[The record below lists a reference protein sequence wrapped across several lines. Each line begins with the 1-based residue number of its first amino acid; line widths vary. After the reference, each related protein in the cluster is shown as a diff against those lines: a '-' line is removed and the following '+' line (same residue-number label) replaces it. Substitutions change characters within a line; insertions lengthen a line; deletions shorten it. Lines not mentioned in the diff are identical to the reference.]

1 MENKKSDVSA
11 MLKDAV
17 ILFAITLISGLIL
30 GFVFQITKEPIAAQE
45 AKAIQEACAAVFPG
59 QSELTFELTD
69 YVPGAQLSGE
79 IAATGVKIGS
89 VYQAVAL
96 DGSVK
101 GYVVES
107 TTKEGYGGNI
117 VVYVGISTD
126 AVVNGVS
133 ILSIAETPGLG
144 MNAEEVLV
152 PQFAGKP
159 AEAFAVTKSGS
170 TQPSEIDAITGATVT
185 SDAFV
190 NAVNG
195 AVRVVTE
202 DLTEGGQ

>member
-1 MENKKSDVSA
+1 MENKKKDVSA

-30 GFVFQITKEPIAAQE
+30 GFVFQITKEPIAAQK
-45 AKAIQEACAAVFPG
+45 ALAIQRACAAVFPG
-59 QSELTFELTD
+59 ESGLTFELTD
-69 YVPGAQLSGE
+69 HVPGAQLGGE
-79 IAATGVKIGS
+79 IAATGVEIGS
-89 VYQAVAL
+89 IYEAVAS

-117 VVYVGISTD
+117 VVYVGISAD

-152 PQFAGKP
+152 PQFAGKD
-159 AEAFAVTKSGS
+159 ATNFIVTKTGS
-170 TQPSEIDAITGATVT
+170 IQPSEIDAITGATVT
-185 SDAFV
+185 SSAFV

-202 DLTEGGQ
+202 ELTEGGQ

>member
-1 MENKKSDVSA
+1 MENKKNDVSA

-30 GFVFQITKEPIAAQE
+30 GFVFQITKDPIAAQQ

-59 QSELTFELTD
+59 EAGITFEETG
-69 YVPGAQLSGE
+69 YVPSAQLIGE
-79 IAATGVKIGS
+79 MADTGVEIGTIFK
-89 VYQAVAL
+89 AL
-96 DGSVK
+96 GQDGSTK
-101 GYVVES
+101 GYVVEAI
-107 TTKEGYGGNI
+107 TKEGYGGNI
-117 VVYVGISTD
+117 VIYVGISSD
-126 AVVNGVS
+126 AKVNGVS

-152 PQFAGKP
+152 PQFAGKD
-159 AEAFAVTKSGS
+159 AESFTVTKTGA

-185 SDAFV
+185 SKAFV

-202 DLTEGGQ
+202 EIMEGGQ

>member
-1 MENKKSDVSA
+1 MENKNKDISS

-17 ILFAITLISGLIL
+17 ILFVITLISGLIL
-30 GFVFQITKEPIAAQE
+30 GFVYQITKDPIAAQE

-59 QSELTFELTD
+59 ETDVIFEETGYLPT
-69 YVPGAQLSGE
+69 AQLTTE
-79 IAATGVKIGS
+79 LKDTGVEIGTIFK
-89 VYQAVAL
+89 AL
-96 DGSVK
+96 GQDGSTK

-117 VVYVGISTD
+117 VIYVGVS
-126 AVVNGVS
+126 AEAKVSGVS
-133 ILSIAETPGLG
+133 ILEIAETPGLG

-152 PQFAGKP
+152 PQFAGKD
-159 AEAFAVTKSGS
+159 ATAFTVTKSGS
-170 TQPSEIDAITGATVT
+170 TAPSEIDAITGATVT
-185 SDAFV
+185 SDAVV

-202 DLTEGGQ
+202 ELAEGGQ

>member
-1 MENKKSDVSA
+1 MESKNKDIAA

-59 QSELTFELTD
+59 ETDVTFEETG
-69 YVPGAQLSGE
+69 YVPSAQLTAE
-79 IAATGVKIGS
+79 IKETGVEIGTI
-89 VYQAVAL
+89 YKAL
-96 DGSVK
+96 GSDGTIK
-101 GYVVES
+101 GYVVQS

-117 VVYVGISTD
+117 VLYIGISQD
-126 AVVNGVS
+126 AKVNGVS
-133 ILSIAETPGLG
+133 ILEIAETPGLG

-152 PQFAGKP
+152 PQFAGKD
-159 AEAFAVTKSGS
+159 ATSFTVTKSGS
-170 TQPSEIDAITGATVT
+170 SQPSEIDAITGATVT
-185 SDAFV
+185 SKAFV

-202 DLTEGGQ
+202 ELAEGGQ

>member
-1 MENKKSDVSA
+1 MENKNKDISA

-59 QSELTFELTD
+59 ESGITFEETG
-69 YVPGAQLSGE
+69 YVPSAQLTAE
-79 IAATGVKIGS
+79 LKDTGVEVGTIFK
-89 VYQAVAL
+89 AL
-96 DGSVK
+96 ASDGSAK

-107 TTKEGYGGNI
+107 VTKEGYGGNI
-117 VVYVGISTD
+117 VIYVGISSD
-126 AVVNGVS
+126 AKVSGVS
-133 ILSIAETPGLG
+133 ILEIAETPGLG

-152 PQFAGKP
+152 PQFAGKDV
-159 AEAFAVTKSGS
+159 ASFAVTKTGS
-170 TQPSEIDAITGATVT
+170 TTPSEIDAITGATVT
-185 SDAFV
+185 SKAFV

-202 DLTEGGQ
+202 ELAEGGQ

>member
-1 MENKKSDVSA
+1 MENNKDISA

-30 GFVFQITKEPIAAQE
+30 GFVYQITKEPIAAQE
-45 AKAIQEACAAVFPG
+45 AKAIQEACAAVFPNASG
-59 QSELTFELTD
+59 ISFNETE
-69 YVPGAQLSGE
+69 YVPSAQLTAE
-79 IAATGVKIGS
+79 IAEKSVEIGTVFEAVSQDGVLS
-89 VYQAVAL
+89 
-96 DGSVK
+96 

-117 VVYVGISTD
+117 VIYVGISID
-126 AVVNGVS
+126 GIVNGVS
-133 ILSIAETPGLG
+133 ILEIAETPGLG

-152 PQFAGKP
+152 PQFTDKDA
-159 AEAFAVTKSGS
+159 ALFTVTKTGS
-170 TQPSEIDAITGATVT
+170 TSPSEIDAISGATVT
-185 SDAFV
+185 TDAIV

-202 DLTEGGQ
+202 ELMEGGQ

>member
-1 MENKKSDVSA
+1 MENKKNDVSA

-30 GFVFQITKEPIAAQE
+30 GLVFQITKEPIAAQE

-59 QSELTFELTD
+59 EAGISFEETG
-69 YVPGAQLSGE
+69 YVPSALLTGE
-79 IAATGVKIGS
+79 IADTGVEIGTIFK
-89 VYQAVAL
+89 AL
-96 DGSVK
+96 GADGAAK
-101 GYVVES
+101 GYVVEA

-117 VVYVGISTD
+117 VIYVGISAD

-144 MNAEEVLV
+144 MNAQEVLV
-152 PQFAGKP
+152 PQFAGKD
-159 AEAFAVTKSGS
+159 AAAFTVTKTGS

-202 DLTEGGQ
+202 ELTEGGQ